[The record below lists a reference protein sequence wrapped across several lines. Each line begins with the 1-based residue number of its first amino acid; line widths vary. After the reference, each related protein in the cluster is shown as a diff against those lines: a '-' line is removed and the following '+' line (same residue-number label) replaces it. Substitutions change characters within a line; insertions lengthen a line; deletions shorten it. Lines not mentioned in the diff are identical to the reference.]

1 MMNSMM
7 KSSGEKKGTQVFPR
21 KAHAVDDML
30 AACSD
35 ITALSIKLK
44 EISIGQDTAG
54 AFCSLV
60 RGDARSWEAIAVDIL
75 RQKARWQSITLDS
88 CDGDN
93 IDRCITLLL
102 SLDNVHTLNMSSISL
117 TAYSAFAL
125 ESIGF
130 NKHLQVLELDL
141 LDLSHAV
148 PALSKGLKL
157 NASLQILTASRCGL
171 GDDQVAELV
180 GALEHHPEIQEL
192 KLFGNK
198 CRQKGLMAVT
208 NLLQDPNT
216 KIRFLDLSYQHVGEE
231 EDFDI
236 SWLSAALTNNKSL
249 KILDMDNDSIDDGHL
264 AHLIAALC
272 ENTTLE
278 DLRLNH
284 NAITGEGVGA
294 LASKF
299 QKMKG
304 LKKLSMYSNKFD
316 AA

>member
-1 MMNSMM
+1 MM
-7 KSSGEKKGTQVFPR
+7 SSSDQKKGTQVFPR
-21 KAHAVDDML
+21 RTHAVEDL
-30 AACSD
+30 TAACSD
-35 ITALSIKLK
+35 ITALSIKIKALV
-44 EISIGQDTAG
+44 ITQDTAG

-60 RGDARSWEAIAVDIL
+60 RGDNRSWEAIAVDIL
-75 RQKARWQSITLDS
+75 RQKARWQSITLDE
-88 CDGDN
+88 CTGDY

-102 SLDNVHTLNMSSISL
+102 SLDNVHTLNMSSIML
-117 TAYSAFAL
+117 TAFSAYAL

-130 NKHLQVLELDL
+130 NKHLKVLELDL
-141 LDLSHAV
+141 LDLSHAI
-148 PALSKGLKL
+148 PALAKGLKI
-157 NASLQILTASRCGL
+157 NKSLEILTASRCGL

-198 CRQKGLMAVT
+198 CRQQGLLAVT
-208 NLLQDPNT
+208 NLLQNPNT
-216 KIRFLDLSYQHVGEE
+216 KIRFLDLSYQHVLEDQ
-231 EDFDI
+231 DFDI
-236 SWLSAALTNNKSL
+236 SWLCAALTNNKSL

-264 AHLIAALC
+264 SHLIAALC

-284 NAITGEGVGA
+284 NLITGDGVGV

-299 QKMKG
+299 GKMKG